1 MNALPVNAHT
11 RWLAPASAF
20 AVGALGRS
28 LQIANGGFAVEAV
41 YWLAVS
47 LAVVLLAA
55 AVERPDNIA
64 RVDAYIVPIIAGAVM
79 LANVAQLA
87 TARPGTFVHFEPS
100 AQIFFRAGIALLAAV
115 AASAA
120 WGAPRNGKLA
130 QVSVL
135 VAAHFAMGWLVI
147 HVTPHPAI
155 DVDVFHRDAIEALRS
170 GLNPY
175 RMTFPNIYSDA
186 GFYGQG
192 LSVDGR
198 LQFGFPYPPLG
209 LLLAIPGRLLGG
221 DHRYAQLVALETAAV
236 LMAFARP
243 GRFGTLAAV
252 LFLTTPRVFFVL
264 EQSWTEP
271 FLVLGLAAVI
281 FAACRSSRAV
291 PWLFGAFVALKQYL
305 VLALPAALLLL
316 PWPLRRNR
324 VAPLFAK
331 AGAVAFGITLPFFL
345 WGPGAF
351 WSSVVTLQFH
361 QPFRVDALTILAWWV
376 SLGYAPPPS
385 FVPFL
390 VAAIVMAL
398 LMWRLPRTAEGFGA
412 MVGVTF
418 LAFFAF
424 NKQAFCNYYFF
435 VIGAFCTSLAAWLPP
450 GDTA

>member
-1 MNALPVNAHT
+1 MHF
-11 RWLAPASAF
+11 S
-20 AVGALGRS
+20 S
-28 LQIANGGFAVEAV
+28 SE
-41 YWLAVS
+41 
-47 LAVVLLAA
+47 
-55 AVERPDNIA
+55 
-64 RVDAYIVPIIAGAVM
+64 
-79 LANVAQLA
+79 QL
-87 TARPGTFVHFEPS
+87 
-100 AQIFFRAGIALLAAV
+100 FFGAGIAVLAAV

-120 WGAPRNGKLA
+120 FGTPRNARLA
-130 QVSVL
+130 QVGLL
-135 VAAHFAMGWLVI
+135 VAAHFAMGVLVI

-175 RMTFPNIYSDA
+175 QITFPDIYSNP

-192 LSVDGR
+192 LSVGGR

-209 LLLAIPGRLLGG
+209 LLLAIPGRLIGG
-221 DHRYAQLVALETAAV
+221 DHRFAQLVAMEGAAV

-243 GRFGTLAAV
+243 GRFGTLAAA

-271 FLVLGLAAVI
+271 FLVLGLAAVV
-281 FAACRSSRAV
+281 FAACRHSRAV

-316 PWPLRRNR
+316 PWPLHRDR
-324 VAPLFAK
+324 VTILFAK
-331 AGAVAFGITLPFFL
+331 AGAVALAVTLPFFL

-390 VAAIVMAL
+390 VAAVVMAV

-435 VIGAFCTSLAAWLPP
+435 VIGAFCASLAAWLAP
-450 GDTA
+450 GDAL